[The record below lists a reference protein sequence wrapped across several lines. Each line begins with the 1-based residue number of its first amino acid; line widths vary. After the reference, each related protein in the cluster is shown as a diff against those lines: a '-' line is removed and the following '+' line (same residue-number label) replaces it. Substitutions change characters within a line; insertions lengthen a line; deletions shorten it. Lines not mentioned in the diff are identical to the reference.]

1 MGSDVKRMADLLKSG
16 ATMLSETCPECKS
29 PLFKVKDEL
38 LCVRC
43 NRPVVVIRATEDES
57 KVIAAQA
64 LGKLEQTALMKVDEI
79 NSAIAVEKDPE
90 KIERLRLSLSDWLTV
105 IERVRKLRSASS

>member
-90 KIERLRLSLSDWLTV
+90 EIERLRLSLSDWLTV